1 LPAIA
6 ITRVDPRQAEIT
18 ALVHALDRYMRD
30 LYPPESSHLVDVE
43 TLARPDVHFFAVTVD
58 GTPRGCG
65 AIMLRAEDGGYAEVK
80 RIFVSPDARGLGL
93 GRKIIAHLEAT
104 ARAQGVGLMRLE
116 TGPYQPEALAL
127 FGASGFVTRGHFG
140 DYPTDDPLSIF
151 MEKRLAGTGSVLTAN
166 SV

>member
-1 LPAIA
+1 MPTIAIA
-6 ITRVDPRQAEIT
+6 RVDPRLAEIT
-18 ALVHALDRYMRD
+18 ALVYELDRYMQG
-30 LYPPESSHLVDVE
+30 LYPAESNHLVDVE

-58 GTPRGCG
+58 GAARGCG

-80 RIFVSPDARGLGL
+80 RIFVSPAARGLGL

-104 ARAQGVGLMRLE
+104 TRAAGMRMMRLE

-127 FGASGFVTRGHFG
+127 FAASGFVTREHFG

-151 MEKRLAGTGSVLTAN
+151 MEKVLPAG
-166 SV
+166 